1 MQKNKKKSNNSN
13 IKWVIQAV
21 LFTFV
26 LSTIFNAGSSVMLED
41 VSIIIKVIVLIFI
54 IFFGVL
60 VGMIGMAAM
69 AADEVPFHSMAARK
83 VKGAKEAL
91 AILKNRDKVS
101 NFCCDIIGG
110 ICGIVSGSS
119 AAFLSVR
126 LVAAY
131 PALNAMAITLGLMGT
146 VAALSVGSNAVAT
159 KYSVDYANEITYFT
173 AKVISVFKRKKKR

>member
-1 MQKNKKKSNNSN
+1 MQKTKTKNSN

-21 LFTFV
+21 LFTFI
-26 LSTIFNAGSSVMLED
+26 LSTIFNAGSTIMLED
-41 VSIIIKVIVLIFI
+41 VDIVVKVLVLVFI

-60 VGMIGMAAM
+60 IGMIGMAAM
-69 AADEVPFHSMAARK
+69 AADEVPFHSMAARR

-126 LVAAY
+126 IVAVH
-131 PALNAMAITLGLMGT
+131 PQINAAAITLGIMGT
-146 VAALSVGSNAVAT
+146 VAALTVGGNAVAT
-159 KYSVDYANEITYFT
+159 KFSVERSHDIVFFA
-173 AKVISVFKRKKKR
+173 AKIVKVFKRGKKK